1 LAGEVTQI
9 ELISLKCIFKY
20 FRRLYAVLFLCIYT
34 QTAEIMWSS
43 LWFWYQ
49 LDYLLGRT
57 WCHI

>member
-1 LAGEVTQI
+1 VTQI

-49 LDYLLGRT
+49 LDYLLGRK